1 MGQARGLSERFALR
15 LWETTVRRC
24 GMRMQNGLDANS
36 IVGGIRGKGT
46 YEGGTHGSRAGKK
59 PVADW
64 KNELQNHKAERR

>member
-1 MGQARGLSERFALR
+1 
-15 LWETTVRRC
+15 
-24 GMRMQNGLDANS
+24 MRMQNGLDANS